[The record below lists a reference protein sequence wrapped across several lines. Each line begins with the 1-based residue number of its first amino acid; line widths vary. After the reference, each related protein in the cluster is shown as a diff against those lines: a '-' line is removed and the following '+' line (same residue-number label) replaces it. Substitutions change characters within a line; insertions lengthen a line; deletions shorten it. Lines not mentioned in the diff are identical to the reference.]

1 MIDRRAQ
8 QFSFQSRL
16 TDIHGFKEFSAQNY
30 TFCEAADPNE
40 EEYCPSGDVGDCG
53 VNDCGEQDPGILTGA
68 EPIVAMDSES
78 PRDVEPGDA
87 WFNSFSN
94 SVTSKSSKLRSSS
107 ALSTTDSTVS
117 AAG

>member
-1 MIDRRAQ
+1 M
-8 QFSFQSRL
+8 
-16 TDIHGFKEFSAQNY
+16 
-30 TFCEAADPNE
+30 
-40 EEYCPSGDVGDCG
+40 GDCG

-68 EPIVAMDSES
+68 EPIVAMDNDVSES
-78 PRDVEPGDA
+78 PRDIDPGEA